1 MDRFERNRKKD
12 TEKASDRTRTKI
24 LLAATNLFGQQ
35 GFAPTT
41 ISQIA
46 HKAGVTPGCVYK
58 HFQKKEDLYYY
69 IPVHQI
75 KKGMPA
81 IEEALFGI
89 QGALNQLR
97 KYLWDYVRGMTQDR
111 EWSRIVY
118 LQLKT
123 SQHFMLTESYKEV
136 KAFYQKIIDI
146 IRMGQESGEID
157 PTVNPYSARTLV
169 LGSLEHI
176 MIRWLLKDCS
186 YDVFEQLNGCLKI
199 IEDGLRAKTCSK
211 SSPDNE
217 K

>member
-123 SQHFMLTESYKEV
+123 SQHFMQTESYKEV
-136 KAFYQKIIDI
+136 QVFYQKIIDI

-157 PTVNPYSARTLV
+157 PTVNPYSVRTLV
-169 LGSLEHI
+169 LGSLEDI

-186 YDVFEQLNGCLKI
+186 YDVFEQLDGCLKI
-199 IEDGLRAKTCSK
+199 IEEGLRAKTYSK